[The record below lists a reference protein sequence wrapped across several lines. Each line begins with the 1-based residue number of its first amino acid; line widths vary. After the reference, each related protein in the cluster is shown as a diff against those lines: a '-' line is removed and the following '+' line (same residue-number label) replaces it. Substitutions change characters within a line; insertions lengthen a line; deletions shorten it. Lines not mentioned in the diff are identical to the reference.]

1 MFEGASVAL
10 ITPFTRDDRVDVKGL
25 KANIS
30 HVIEGGVSSIV
41 PCGTTGE
48 SATLSFE
55 EHKEVIQVAVE
66 HSTVPVIAGTGS
78 NNTKEAVELTSFAA
92 DVGAHAALV
101 ITPYYN
107 KPNPK
112 GIIEHYETIM
122 DACDIP
128 IVLYNI
134 KSRTGLN
141 IPPELMAELASY
153 PAIIGVKEASGDL
166 NQISRIIEMTQ
177 DEDFFVISGDDAM
190 TLPIMALGGIGVIS
204 VVANIAPSMVS
215 ALTQSML
222 KGDYAEAR
230 RLHYTLAPLVRA
242 MFLETNPIPVKKACE
257 LMGLAAGHLRLP
269 LAELSPENEDILR
282 RQMESL
288 GLL

>member
-10 ITPFTRDDRVDVKGL
+10 ITPFTKEDRIDVEGFKR
-25 KANIS
+25 NIT
-30 HVIEGGVSSIV
+30 HVIEGGVSSIL

-55 EHKEVIQVAVE
+55 EHMGVIRVAVE

-78 NNTKEAVELTSFAA
+78 NNTKEAIELTKFAA
-92 DVGAHAALV
+92 NVGADAALV

-107 KPNPK
+107 KPNPR
-112 GIIEHYETIM
+112 GIIKHYEAIM

-141 IPPELMAELASY
+141 IPPELMAELAAYS
-153 PAIIGVKEASGDL
+153 AIIGVKEASGDL
-166 NQISRIIEMTQ
+166 GQISRIVEMAQ
-177 DEDFFVISGDDAM
+177 NEDFFVISGDDAM
-190 TLPIMALGGIGVIS
+190 TLPVMALGGIGVIS
-204 VVANIAPSMVS
+204 VVANIAPSMVA
-215 ALTQSML
+215 ALTDSML
-222 KGDYAEAR
+222 KGEYDKAR

-257 LMGLAAGHLRLP
+257 LMGLASGQLRLP
-269 LAELSPENEDILR
+269 LAELGRENEAILR
-282 RQMESL
+282 VQLEAS

>member
-10 ITPFTRDDRVDVKGL
+10 ITPFTKEDRVDVEGFKR
-25 KANIS
+25 NIT
-30 HVIEGGVSSIV
+30 HVIEGGVSSIL

-55 EHKEVIQVAVE
+55 EHMEVIRVAVE

-78 NNTKEAVELTSFAA
+78 NNTKEAVELTKFAA
-92 DVGAHAALV
+92 DVGADAALV

-107 KPNPK
+107 KPNPR
-112 GIIEHYETIM
+112 GIIKHYEAIM

-141 IPPELMAELASY
+141 IPPDLMAELASY
-153 PAIIGVKEASGDL
+153 SAVIGVKEASGDL
-166 NQISRIIEMTQ
+166 GQISRIVEMTR

-190 TLPIMALGGIGVIS
+190 TLPVMALGGIGVIS
-204 VVANIAPSMVS
+204 VVANIAPSMVA
-215 ALTQSML
+215 ALTDSML
-222 KGDYAEAR
+222 KGEYDRAR
-230 RLHYTLAPLVRA
+230 KLHYELSPLVRA
-242 MFLETNPIPVKKACE
+242 MFLETNPVPVKKACE
-257 LMGLAAGHLRLP
+257 LMGLASGHLRLP
-269 LAELSPENEDILR
+269 MAELGEENVATLR
-282 RQMESL
+282 VQLEAV

>member
-10 ITPFTRDDRVDVKGL
+10 ITPFTKDDRVDVKGL

-128 IVLYNI
+128 IILYNI

>member
-10 ITPFTRDDRVDVKGL
+10 ITPFTKDDRVDVKGL